1 MIFARCFG
9 MSLFLAQGKH
19 VPQPSFFFFSSM
31 YYLKKQN
38 YSEQEYSEIWLKVES
53 FVSYRH
59 D

>member
-38 YSEQEYSEIWLKVES
+38 YSEQEYSEI
-53 FVSYRH
+53 
-59 D
+59 